1 MSRRRTHR
9 PRGLARVAL
18 LLAVALLLGSCS
30 QPGDDGYRVVAEFPQ
45 AVSLFEGS
53 RVKVMGVDVG
63 TVDLVEVAG
72 DRIRVEMLIDQEVPL
87 PTDVIA
93 AIVPLSLIGER
104 NVVLAPA
111 WQPGDERIED
121 GHVVGL
127 DRTRVPVEPDEAL
140 QALTDLAQAIDPVEV
155 ERLVT
160 SAAGAVEGRGEQING
175 LLERTAGLTDTLAEQ
190 DDELVA
196 LAVRLGELAAA
207 LTSREAQLDQT
218 LGTYTE
224 ATAVLA
230 AERDHVEAFLAALAQ
245 LSTSGDDLL
254 STYQEQLPQ
263 DLAAT
268 ARLLA
273 VLETDIASL
282 QEFAQGIPDVTDT
295 VFRAHRPD
303 EDGLQLRFNG
313 QTTAGVEGVVSS
325 TLPTDEGAP

>member
-1 MSRRRTHR
+1 MRRSRSVGAHL
-9 PRGLARVAL
+9 RGVAL
-18 LLAVALLLGSCS
+18 LVVTVLVLGSCS
-30 QPGDDGYRVVAEFPQ
+30 LPGEDGYRVVAEFPQ
-45 AVSLFEGS
+45 AVSLFEES

-63 TVDLVEVAG
+63 IVDVVEVAG
-72 DRIRVEMLIDQEVPL
+72 DRIRVELLIDDEVPL
-87 PTDVIA
+87 PTDVVA

-104 NVVLAPA
+104 NVVLSPA

-121 GHVVGL
+121 GHLIGL

-140 QALTDLAQAIDPVEV
+140 QAITDLARAVDPEEV
-155 ERLVT
+155 ERLIS
-160 SAAGAVEGRGEQING
+160 SAAGAVDGQGERING
-175 LLERTAGLTDTLAEQ
+175 LLERTAGLTGTLAEQ

-196 LAVRLGELAAA
+196 LAVRLGELAET

-218 LGTYTE
+218 LSTYTE

-230 AERDHVEAFLAALAQ
+230 EEREHVEAFLAALAR
-245 LSTSGDDLL
+245 LSTTGDDLVT
-254 STYQEQLPQ
+254 TYQEQLPE

-273 VLETDIASL
+273 VLETDIGSL
-282 QEFAQGIPDVTDT
+282 QEFAQGIPPVAGT

-313 QTTAGVEGVVSS
+313 RTTTGVDSVLSS
-325 TLPTDEGAP
+325 TLPTDEDAP